1 MTMVRVGPNHEVVIP
16 KSVRAK
22 LGVGPGDYIE
32 FAFQHD
38 QAVIKP
44 KKLSDDF
51 PVTDEPIG
59 PRTQVRLRE
68 AIKAVEAGHV
78 SGPYKTAEEVQRH
91 LDALKR

>member
-22 LGVGPGDYIE
+22 LGVQPGDYIE

-44 KKLSDDF
+44 KKAGDDF

-59 PRTQVRLRE
+59 PKTRAHIRQAMKE
-68 AIKAVEAGHV
+68 VEAGHV

>member
-32 FAFQHD
+32 FAFLHD

-44 KKLSDDF
+44 KKAGDGF
-51 PVTDEPIG
+51 PVTEEPIG
-59 PRTQVRLRE
+59 PKTRARLRE
-68 AIKAVEAGHV
+68 ALKDVEAGRV
-78 SGPYKTAEEVQRH
+78 SGPFKTAEEVQRH